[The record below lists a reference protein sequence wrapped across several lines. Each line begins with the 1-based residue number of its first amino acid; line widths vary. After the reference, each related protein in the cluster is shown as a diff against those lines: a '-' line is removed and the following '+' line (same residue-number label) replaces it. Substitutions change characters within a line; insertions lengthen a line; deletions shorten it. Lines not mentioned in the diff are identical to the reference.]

1 MSPVPSVR
9 RAVLLATVLLWS
21 ASGAYTVKPGDTLF
35 SLARTSGTTVAELTR
50 LNGLTSTALEVGQTL
65 RLPGESAAPAPVSS
79 AAPAAPSTPDLAG
92 LTVTAPVTLREGD
105 AFVLRLSGARAPLAR
120 VRFSSEAGEK
130 VRFPAETLTPIAT
143 GDGVFVVLGRVDLG
157 KTTALEYEV
166 ELEGSVM
173 RRSIPVTGLA
183 QQIQRLNLPASV
195 NAKLADPARAAE
207 DAAVEQVYTRRT
219 PPLWTR
225 PFQEAL
231 SRRTRSSAF
240 GQPRTYE
247 TGGPVD
253 YHLGTDY
260 PAAAGTPVRAVNDG
274 TVVMA
279 GMYLV
284 RGGLVIIDHG
294 GGVSSLYFHQRRVT
308 VKIGQQVSRGDPIG
322 EVGSTGLST
331 GPHLHLEIRVRGQAT
346 DPANWMNRLWPTP
359 PSR

>member
-9 RAVLLATVLLWS
+9 RAVLLATALLWTG
-21 ASGAYTVKPGDTLF
+21 ADAYTVKPGDTLS
-35 SLARTSGTTVAELTR
+35 SLARTYRTTVAELTR
-50 LNGLTSTALEVGQTL
+50 LNGLTSTTLDVGQLL
-65 RLPGESAAPAPVSS
+65 RLPGESGPPSPVSG
-79 AAPAAPSTPDLAG
+79 APSTPALAG

-105 AFVLRLSGARAPLAR
+105 AFVLRLSGARAPLSR

-157 KTTALEYEV
+157 KTTPLEYEV
-166 ELEGSVM
+166 KLEGSVM

-207 DAAVEQVYTRRT
+207 DAAVERVYSRRT

-247 TGGPVD
+247 AGGPVD

-274 TVVMA
+274 TVIMA

-308 VKIGQQVSRGDPIG
+308 VKVGQKVSRGDPIG

-331 GPHLHLEIRVRGQAT
+331 GPHLHLELRVRGQAT
-346 DPANWMNRLWPTP
+346 DPANWMNRLWPAP
-359 PSR
+359 PTR